1 MLRSVGMFLSGE
13 EEAEE
18 EETEVVIHL
27 PKAPK
32 VTDGA
37 VVGQLVSGA
46 LRKSYDAQEEDYLL
60 GYAMRLL
67 LVQGS
72 FPMSL
77 PELRETL
84 QTHGCRT
91 NPSPA
96 LCKSSFLYTFPGEG
110 FLSFIHNCCSVG
122 SFGWQPTTLIWPWN
136 GVFPLKSSSWCRLPA
151 PPADAGHEHANVL
164 GNA

>member
-84 QTHGCRT
+84 QRRFPEFHPQLLQRRVIWVAAYH
-91 NPSPA
+91 PDLA
-96 LCKSSFLYTFPGEG
+96 LEWSFSAEKL
-110 FLSFIHNCCSVG
+110 IVVQAAC
-122 SFGWQPTTLIWPWN
+122 TTRRI
-136 GVFPLKSSSWCRLPA
+136 
-151 PPADAGHEHANVL
+151 GH
-164 GNA
+164 